1 MEWLVC
7 SAWIN
12 WNKVLV
18 VRFRKE
24 SMQKSVPIDAADMRT
39 VKKIQIFPHYRVDP
53 HNFGKGMELARETS
67 VLAKKPI
74 KVVNISILYIIRNF
88 YIFQTIFG
96 YEQEA
101 YFCTSKFS
109 CFFHFWTLH
118 GSTWS
123 WSWNFCTHSKSHA
136 FNNDSNNNNKTNTY
150 HNSTLHG
157 HENNKNHVKY
167 FLIFG
172 WSVGKYPHSFGTEAV
187 IEINFAGSLWIVHG
201 STYYRETF
209 ARTVSCVKQQQYLP
223 QRYFIQARLT
233 DERKASEVEYTAYI

>member
-1 MEWLVC
+1 
-7 SAWIN
+7 
-12 WNKVLV
+12 
-18 VRFRKE
+18 
-24 SMQKSVPIDAADMRT
+24 
-39 VKKIQIFPHYRVDP
+39 
-53 HNFGKGMELARETS
+53 MELARETS
-67 VLAKKPI
+67 GWPKKPI

-101 YFCTSKFS
+101 HFCTSKFS
-109 CFFHFWTLH
+109 CFFYFWTLH
-118 GSTWS
+118 GWTWS

-136 FNNDSNNNNKTNTY
+136 FNNDSNNNNKTHTY

-157 HENNKNHVKY
+157 HENDKNHVKY

-187 IEINFAGSLWIVHG
+187 IEINFAGSFDLWIVHG

-209 ARTVSCVKQQQYLP
+209 ARTASVLRQATTILTATILYSSTPYRWAQGFWSRMYSVYLENKWE
-223 QRYFIQARLT
+223 RLG
-233 DERKASEVEYTAYI
+233 

>member
-1 MEWLVC
+1 M
-7 SAWIN
+7 
-12 WNKVLV
+12 
-18 VRFRKE
+18 
-24 SMQKSVPIDAADMRT
+24 
-39 VKKIQIFPHYRVDP
+39 
-53 HNFGKGMELARETS
+53 
-67 VLAKKPI
+67 
-74 KVVNISILYIIRNF
+74 
-88 YIFQTIFG
+88 
-96 YEQEA
+96 
-101 YFCTSKFS
+101 
-109 CFFHFWTLH
+109 
-118 GSTWS
+118 
-123 WSWNFCTHSKSHA
+123 
-136 FNNDSNNNNKTNTY
+136 NTY